1 MKESSRPGSLT
12 VRLVTF
18 SQRHPLLIIVLV
30 GLITLVLGYFA
41 TQVQIRSELEVLI
54 PEDEE
59 MTQLIQK
66 YRGDSTDAN
75 YLMLAVERAD
85 PFEPEALKAFAE
97 AIEQVGKI
105 PSIET
110 VIHPFNIVSFRKRG
124 SKLEIL
130 PPVEKPPQRQE
141 ELAQFREMLSSDPIA
156 GSLLLSKDGKVLSA
170 LFETD
175 NLEDSPADVRAFQR
189 IAASLQQHYKVYT
202 TGVALATFRG
212 TEYVT
217 KDLPRLLVLTAA
229 FILLIYYLGFRSLRA
244 VSLPMVVVGLGT
256 IWTVGFMSLLG
267 FSITMVSIATPPL
280 VLTLGSSYS
289 IHILNQYYRE
299 GAHKNGK
306 GHWIVLS
313 VSHIQRTIFLASAT
327 TVIGFASLLA
337 TKTSQIQEFGLST
350 SLGIISC
357 ALLSLFFL
365 PTVLSL
371 LKPPSIG
378 QTRRVLRGGLHR
390 TMQGLSRFAL
400 RHPIPI
406 LSGVVVIAVVFG
418 LSVNRIGHQYD
429 YFTYFPKNEK
439 LVQDTQYLA
448 EKLGGFQQLNF
459 TLAAPNGEKNYFLS
473 QEVLEKVDQFEKEL
487 LNNPYVMNTTSFTS
501 YLKHLNQVMTGQ
513 YSIPQ
518 TRGLILLLARYIKA
532 ISATQSADN
541 SLLNVMANEDFSQLT
556 ITFRVYSL
564 KEAHYLFEGE
574 LAVLAEQIYRDARRL
589 LPAEIEGELWGNSLR
604 FLSVSRIVNRDQ
616 RVSLLISFLLI
627 FVTTSIA
634 FRSLFYGFCSLFPL
648 MTGII
653 INFIVMALF
662 KIPLDMTTVMI
673 GNIAVGVGVDN
684 SIHLLLQFR
693 KQKKNYPDDI
703 SRVFEN
709 TLTITGR
716 PILLTSASIVG
727 GLLILVFASFVP
739 IVYFGILVSLTLF
752 ATAIG
757 SLVVLPVI
765 LSLAMR
771 WSRGRA
777 GPEKVKERMHN
788 GPARSREDRE
798 NNQGPALGG

>member
-1 MKESSRPGSLT
+1 MKEYSGSKSLT
-12 VRLVTF
+12 LRLFTF
-18 SQRHPLLIIVLV
+18 SQRHPLLIIAPTA
-30 GLITLVLGYFA
+30 LITVFLGYFA
-41 TQVQIRSELEVLI
+41 ARVQIRSEIEDII
-54 PEDEE
+54 PEDEQ
-59 MTQLIQK
+59 MTQLIEK
-66 YRGDSTDAN
+66 YRGDSTDTN

-85 PFEPEALKAFAE
+85 PFEPEALAAFAE
-97 AIEQVGKI
+97 AIEQIGKI
-105 PSIET
+105 SSIKIVLT
-110 VIHPFNIVSFRKRG
+110 PFNVVSFGKRG

-130 PPVEKPPQRQE
+130 PPMQEPPQRQAD
-141 ELAQFREMLSSDPIA
+141 LARFRELLSGDPIA
-156 GSLLLSKDGKVLSA
+156 RGLLISGDGKILSA

-175 NLEDSPADVRAFQR
+175 TLEDSRSEMHAFQQ
-189 IAASLQQHYKVYT
+189 IAANLEKHYKVYT
-202 TGVALATFRG
+202 TGVALATFKG
-212 TEYVT
+212 TQYVI

-229 FILLIYYLGFRSLRA
+229 FILLIYYLGFRSVRA
-244 VSLPMVVVGLGT
+244 VTLPMIVVILGT

-267 FSITMVSIATPPL
+267 YSITMVSIATPPL

-337 TKTSQIQEFGLST
+337 TKTSQIREFGLST

-371 LKPPSIG
+371 LKPPALG
-378 QTRRVLRGGLHR
+378 QTKRVLRGGLHR
-390 TMQGLSRFAL
+390 IMQALSRFTL
-400 RHPIPI
+400 RYPIQV
-406 LSGVVVIAVVFG
+406 LSGVVVIAVVFA

-429 YFTYFPKNEK
+429 YFAYFPNNER
-439 LVQDTQYLA
+439 LVKDTKYLA
-448 EKLGGFQQLNF
+448 KSLGGLQQLNF

-473 QEVLEKVDQFEKEL
+473 PEVLEKVDLFEQEL
-487 LNNPYVMNTTSFTS
+487 LDNPYVMNTISFTS
-501 YLKHLNQVMTGQ
+501 YLKHLNRVMTGQ

-532 ISATQSADN
+532 ISATQSGDN
-541 SLLNVMANEDFSQLT
+541 SFLDVMANEDFSQLT
-556 ITFRVYSL
+556 ITFRVYNL
-564 KEAHYLFEGE
+564 EQAHYLFEEE
-574 LAVLAEQIYRDARRL
+574 LSVLAQQVYRDSERL
-589 LPAEIEGELWGNSLR
+589 LPPNLKGELWGNSLR

-627 FVTTSIA
+627 FATTSIA
-634 FRSLFYGFCSLFPL
+634 FRSLFFGFCSLFPL

-653 INFIVMALF
+653 INFIVMAVF

-673 GNIAVGVGVDN
+673 SNIAVGVGVDN

-693 KQKKNYPDDI
+693 RQKKIYPDDI
-703 SRVFEN
+703 PRIFEN
-709 TLTITGR
+709 TLAITGR

-752 ATAIG
+752 ATAVG

-771 WSRGRA
+771 WSGKR
-777 GPEKVKERMHN
+777 V
-788 GPARSREDRE
+788 ARKNRETDVYGSTR
-798 NNQGPALGG
+798 

>member
-1 MKESSRPGSLT
+1 MKETSGSRSLT
-12 VRLVTF
+12 LRLFTF
-18 SQRHPLLIIVLV
+18 SQRHPLLIIVV
-30 GLITLVLGYFA
+30 TALITAVLGYFA
-41 TQVQIRSELEVLI
+41 TQVQIRSEIEDLI
-54 PEDEE
+54 PKDEE
-59 MTQLIQK
+59 MTQLIRK
-66 YRGDSTDAN
+66 YRGEGTDTN
-75 YLMLAVERAD
+75 YLMLAVERED
-85 PFEPEALKAFAE
+85 PFDPEALKAFAG
-97 AIEQVGKI
+97 AIGRIGEI
-105 PSIET
+105 PGIET
-110 VIHPFNIVSFRKRG
+110 VIHPFNIVSFSKRG
-124 SKLEIL
+124 NKLEIL
-130 PPVEKPPQRQE
+130 PPAKEPPQKQE
-141 ELAQFREMLSSDPIA
+141 DLARFRERLSNDPIA
-156 GSLLLSKDGKVLSA
+156 QGLLISNDGKILSA
-170 LFETD
+170 LFATD
-175 NLEDSPADVRAFQR
+175 TLEDGRAEMRAFQR
-189 IAASLQQHYKVYT
+189 IAASLEQYYKVYS
-202 TGVALATFRG
+202 TGVALATFKG
-212 TEYVT
+212 TQYVAR
-217 KDLPRLLVLTAA
+217 DLPRLLALTAA
-229 FILLIYYLGFRSLRA
+229 FILLIYYLGFRSVRA
-244 VSLPMVVVGLGT
+244 VALPMVVVGLGT
-256 IWTVGFMSLLG
+256 IWTVGFMSILG
-267 FSITMVSIATPPL
+267 YGITMVSIATPPL

-337 TKTSQIQEFGLST
+337 TRTSQIREFGLST

-371 LKPPSIG
+371 LKPPALG

-390 TMQGLSRFAL
+390 MMQGLSRFTL
-400 RHPIPI
+400 SHPIPI
-406 LSGVVVIAVVFG
+406 LSGVVAIAIVFG

-429 YFTYFPKNEK
+429 YFAYFPKNEK
-439 LVQDTQYLA
+439 LVQDTKYLA
-448 EKLGGFQQLNF
+448 ESLGGLQQLNF

-473 QEVLEKVDQFEKEL
+473 RDVLEKVDLFEREL
-487 LNNPYVMNTTSFTS
+487 LDNPYVMNTISFTS
-501 YLKHLNQVMTGQ
+501 YLKHLNRVMTGQ
-513 YSIPQ
+513 YSIPE
-518 TRGLILLLARYIKA
+518 TRGLTLLLARYIRA
-532 ISATQSADN
+532 ISTIQSGDN
-541 SLLNVMANEDFSQLT
+541 SFLNVIANEDFSQLT
-556 ITFRVYSL
+556 ITFRVYNL
-564 KEAHYLFEGE
+564 EKAHYLFEDE
-574 LAVLAEQIYRDARRL
+574 LKVLVEQIYRDSERL
-589 LPAEIEGELWGNSLR
+589 LPSELKGELWGNSLR

-627 FVTTSIA
+627 FAMTSIA

-673 GNIAVGVGVDN
+673 SNIAVGVGVDN

-693 KQKKNYPDDI
+693 RQKKIHPDDI
-703 SRVFEN
+703 PKVFEN

-752 ATAIG
+752 ATAVG

-765 LSLAMR
+765 LSLAMT
-771 WSRGRA
+771 WSRKRA
-777 GPEKVKERMHN
+777 AGKNKEVDAN
-788 GPARSREDRE
+788 GSKRSR
-798 NNQGPALGG
+798 

>member
-1 MKESSRPGSLT
+1 M
-12 VRLVTF
+12 
-18 SQRHPLLIIVLV
+18 I
-30 GLITLVLGYFA
+30 
-41 TQVQIRSELEVLI
+41 
-54 PEDEE
+54 
-59 MTQLIQK
+59 
-66 YRGDSTDAN
+66 
-75 YLMLAVERAD
+75 
-85 PFEPEALKAFAE
+85 
-97 AIEQVGKI
+97 
-105 PSIET
+105 
-110 VIHPFNIVSFRKRG
+110 
-124 SKLEIL
+124 
-130 PPVEKPPQRQE
+130 
-141 ELAQFREMLSSDPIA
+141 
-156 GSLLLSKDGKVLSA
+156 
-170 LFETD
+170 
-175 NLEDSPADVRAFQR
+175 
-189 IAASLQQHYKVYT
+189 
-202 TGVALATFRG
+202 
-212 TEYVT
+212 
-217 KDLPRLLVLTAA
+217 
-229 FILLIYYLGFRSLRA
+229 
-244 VSLPMVVVGLGT
+244 VVGMGT

-267 FSITMVSIATPPL
+267 YGITMVSIATPPL

-337 TKTSQIQEFGLST
+337 TKTSQIREFGLST

-371 LKPPSIG
+371 LKPPALG

-390 TMQGLSRFAL
+390 MMQGLSRFTL
-400 RHPIPI
+400 SHPIPI
-406 LSGVVVIAVVFG
+406 LSGVVAIAIVFG

-429 YFTYFPKNEK
+429 YFAYFPNNEK
-439 LVQDTQYLA
+439 LVQDTKYLA
-448 EKLGGFQQLNF
+448 ESLGGLQQLNF

-473 QEVLEKVDQFEKEL
+473 RDVLEKVDLFEREL
-487 LNNPYVMNTTSFTS
+487 LNNPYVMNTISFTS
-501 YLKHLNQVMTGQ
+501 YLKHLNRVMTGQ
-513 YSIPQ
+513 YSIPE
-518 TRGLILLLARYIKA
+518 TRGLTLLLARYIRA
-532 ISATQSADN
+532 ISTIQSGDN
-541 SLLNVMANEDFSQLT
+541 SFLNVIANEDFSQLT
-556 ITFRVYSL
+556 ITFRVYNL
-564 KEAHYLFEGE
+564 EKAHYLFEDE
-574 LAVLAEQIYRDARRL
+574 LKVLAEQIYRDSERL
-589 LPAEIEGELWGNSLR
+589 LPSELKGELWGNSLR

-627 FVTTSIA
+627 FAMTSIA

-673 GNIAVGVGVDN
+673 SNIAVGVGVDN

-693 KQKKNYPDDI
+693 RQKKIHPDDI
-703 SRVFEN
+703 PKVFEN

-765 LSLAMR
+765 LSLAMT
-771 WSRGRA
+771 WSRKRA
-777 GPEKVKERMHN
+777 AGKNKEVDAN
-788 GPARSREDRE
+788 GSKRSR
-798 NNQGPALGG
+798 

>member
-1 MKESSRPGSLT
+1 MKESSRPRSLT
-12 VRLVTF
+12 IRLFTF

-30 GLITLVLGYFA
+30 ALITLVLGYFA
-41 TQVQIRSELEVLI
+41 AQVEIRSELEDLI

-59 MTQLIQK
+59 MTQLIRK
-66 YRGDSTDAN
+66 YRGDGTDTN
-75 YLMLAVERAD
+75 YLMLAVERDD
-85 PFEPEALKAFAE
+85 PFEPEALRAFAE

-105 PSIET
+105 SSIET
-110 VIHPFNIVSFRKRG
+110 VINPFNIVSFRKRG

-130 PPVEKPPQRQE
+130 PPVKEPPQRQE
-141 ELAQFREMLSSDPIA
+141 ELAQFREMLSSDPVA

-175 NLEDSPADVRAFQR
+175 TLEDSRADVHAFQR
-189 IAASLQQHYKVYT
+189 IAASLEQYYKVYT

-212 TEYVT
+212 TQYVT
-217 KDLPRLLVLTAA
+217 QDLPRLLVLTAA

-244 VSLPMVVVGLGT
+244 VALPMVVVGLGT

-371 LKPPSIG
+371 LKPPAIG
-378 QTRRVLRGGLHR
+378 QTRRVLRGGLNR
-390 TMQGLSRFAL
+390 TMQGLSRFVL

-406 LSGVVVIAVVFG
+406 LSCVVVIAIVFG

-429 YFTYFPKNEK
+429 YFAYFPKNEK

-473 QEVLEKVDQFEKEL
+473 QDVLEKVDQFEKEL

-513 YSIPQ
+513 HSIPQ

-556 ITFRVYSL
+556 ITFRVYNL
-564 KEAHYLFEGE
+564 EEAHYLFEDE
-574 LAVLAEQIYRDARRL
+574 LAVLAEQIYRDSRRL
-589 LPAEIEGELWGNSLR
+589 LPAELEGELWGNSLR

-627 FVTTSIA
+627 FAMTSIA

-653 INFIVMALF
+653 INFVVMALF

-693 KQKKNYPDDI
+693 RQKKNYPDDI
-703 SRVFEN
+703 PRVFEN

-752 ATAIG
+752 ATAVG

-777 GPEKVKERMHN
+777 ARKN
-788 GPARSREDRE
+788 G
-798 NNQGPALGG
+798 

>member
-1 MKESSRPGSLT
+1 MKESSRPRSLT
-12 VRLVTF
+12 IRLFTF

-30 GLITLVLGYFA
+30 ALITLVLGYFA
-41 TQVQIRSELEVLI
+41 AQVEIRSELEDLI

-59 MTQLIQK
+59 MTQLIRK
-66 YRGDSTDAN
+66 YRGDGTDTN
-75 YLMLAVERAD
+75 YLMLAVERDD
-85 PFEPEALKAFAE
+85 PFEPEALRAFAE

-105 PSIET
+105 SSIET
-110 VIHPFNIVSFRKRG
+110 VINPFNIVSFRKRG

-130 PPVEKPPQRQE
+130 PPVKEPPQRQE
-141 ELAQFREMLSSDPIA
+141 ELAQFREMLSSDPVA

-175 NLEDSPADVRAFQR
+175 TLEDSRADVHAFQR
-189 IAASLQQHYKVYT
+189 IAASLEQYYKVYT

-212 TEYVT
+212 TQYVT
-217 KDLPRLLVLTAA
+217 QDLPRLLVLTAA

-244 VSLPMVVVGLGT
+244 VALPMVVVGLGT

-371 LKPPSIG
+371 LKPPAIG
-378 QTRRVLRGGLHR
+378 QTRRVLRGGLNR
-390 TMQGLSRFAL
+390 TMQGLSRFVL

-406 LSGVVVIAVVFG
+406 LSCVVVIAIVFG

-429 YFTYFPKNEK
+429 YFAYFPKNEK

-473 QEVLEKVDQFEKEL
+473 QDVLEKVDQFEKEL

-513 YSIPQ
+513 HSIPQ

-556 ITFRVYSL
+556 ITFRVYNL
-564 KEAHYLFEGE
+564 EEAHYLFEDE
-574 LAVLAEQIYRDARRL
+574 LAVLAEQIYRDSRRL
-589 LPAEIEGELWGNSLR
+589 LPAELEGELWGNSLR

-627 FVTTSIA
+627 FAMTSIA

-653 INFIVMALF
+653 INFVVMALF

-693 KQKKNYPDDI
+693 RQKKNYPDDI
-703 SRVFEN
+703 PRVFEN

-752 ATAIG
+752 ATAVG

-777 GPEKVKERMHN
+777 
-788 GPARSREDRE
+788 ARKTVDS
-798 NNQGPALGG
+798 ALKKD